1 MAGPAAEVSRI
12 HRRSARSRARLGPR
26 TEQRAESRMTTPTED
41 RHRNGAAPHDAGA
54 GPSRPLRGL
63 DREQGREEA
72 GELAGR
78 LSLRDR
84 RAIARSITHVENGTP
99 VGRHL
104 LDIIYGRTGHARRV
118 GITGPPGAGKSTLV
132 HGCAR
137 QLRARGETVGV
148 LAVDPTSPF
157 SGGAILGDRIRMP
170 DSTGD
175 EGFFVRSMASR
186 GSLGGV
192 AATTYEA
199 SEVLE
204 AAGFDW
210 ILIETVGVGQAE
222 LEVVELADTT
232 VLILVPESG
241 DAVQVMKA
249 GVIEGA
255 DVFVVN
261 KFDREGGDRLVRD
274 LQNTLELA
282 AKYAEIDW
290 RRPICTTVAER
301 GTGIDTVVAAVE
313 AHRAWLARDEERL
326 ERIRAEKLERR
337 IRALLGR
344 SLLESVW
351 TRARMDERLREA
363 THTIIRRQTSPYRW
377 VESVLSDCLDGSG
390 W

>member
-1 MAGPAAEVSRI
+1 
-12 HRRSARSRARLGPR
+12 
-26 TEQRAESRMTTPTED
+26 MTTPAND
-41 RHRNGAAPHDAGA
+41 RHRNDAARNGAAA
-54 GPSRPLRGL
+54 R
-63 DREQGREEA
+63 
-72 GELAGR
+72 ELAER

-84 RAIARSITHVENGTP
+84 RAIARAITQVENGTP

-104 LDIIYGRTGHARRV
+104 LDIIYGRTGRARRV

-132 HGCAR
+132 HACTGA
-137 QLRARGETVGV
+137 LRARGETVGV

-170 DSTGD
+170 GSTGD

-249 GVIEGA
+249 GIIEAA

-282 AKYAEIDW
+282 AKYAQIDW
-290 RRPICTTVAER
+290 RPPICTTVAER
-301 GTGIDTVVAAVE
+301 GEGIDTVIAAIE
-313 AHRAWLARDEERL
+313 AHRAWLTRDGARL

-351 TRARMDERLREA
+351 ARAHIEERLKEA
-363 THTIIRRQTSPYRW
+363 AQTMVRRQTSPYRW
-377 VESVLSDCLDGSG
+377 VESVLQSCLDGDGS
-390 W
+390 

>member
-1 MAGPAAEVSRI
+1 
-12 HRRSARSRARLGPR
+12 
-26 TEQRAESRMTTPTED
+26 MTTPTGDRQPNGDERRDERDED
-41 RHRNGAAPHDAGA
+41 RAAA
-54 GPSRPLRGL
+54 R
-63 DREQGREEA
+63 
-72 GELAGR
+72 ELAGR

-99 VGRHL
+99 VGRQL
-104 LDIIYGRTGHARRV
+104 LDLVYRRPGQARRI
-118 GITGPPGAGKSTLV
+118 GLTGPPGAGKSTLV
-132 HGCAR
+132 HACAR
-137 QLRARGETVGV
+137 LLRARGETVGV

-249 GVIEGA
+249 GIIEGA

-282 AKYAEIDW
+282 AKYVTIDW
-290 RRPICTTVAER
+290 RPPICTTVAER
-301 GTGIDTVVAAVE
+301 GTGVGEVIAAIE
-313 AHRAWLARDEERL
+313 AHHAWLTRDSERL

-344 SLLESVW
+344 SLLEDVW
-351 TRARMDERLREA
+351 RRARVDERLREA
-363 THTIIRRQTSPYRW
+363 AQTIVRRQVSPYRW
-377 VESVLSDCLDGSG
+377 VESVLRDCLEGNAR
-390 W
+390 

>member
-1 MAGPAAEVSRI
+1 MPTGDPQQVNAA
-12 HRRSARSRARLGPR
+12 
-26 TEQRAESRMTTPTED
+26 
-41 RHRNGAAPHDAGA
+41 
-54 GPSRPLRGL
+54 
-63 DREQGREEA
+63 REEA
-72 GELAGR
+72 RALAGR

-84 RAIARSITHVENGTP
+84 RATARCISHVENGTP
-99 VGRHL
+99 TGRHL
-104 LDIIYGRTGHARRV
+104 LDVIYGRTGHARRV

-132 HGCAR
+132 HACAR
-137 QLRARGETVGV
+137 VLRGRGETVGV

-175 EGFFVRSMASR
+175 DGFFVRSMASR

-204 AAGFDW
+204 AAGYDW
-210 ILIETVGVGQAE
+210 VMIETVGVGQAE
-222 LEVVELADTT
+222 LEVVELTDTT

-249 GVIEGA
+249 GIIEGA

-274 LQNTLELA
+274 LQNSLELG
-282 AKYAEIDW
+282 AKYAALDW
-290 RRPICTTVAER
+290 LPPICTTVAER
-301 GTGIDTVVAAVE
+301 GEGIDRVIAAIE
-313 AHRAWLARDEERL
+313 EHRAWLTRDADRL

-351 TRARMDERLREA
+351 ERARVDERLRDA
-363 THTIIRRQTSPYRW
+363 VGDIVRRQVSPYRW
-377 VESVLSDCLDGSG
+377 VETLLRDCLTGS
-390 W
+390 

>member
-1 MAGPAAEVSRI
+1 
-12 HRRSARSRARLGPR
+12 
-26 TEQRAESRMTTPTED
+26 MTTPAED
-41 RHRNGAAPHDAGA
+41 RHANSAARDG
-54 GPSRPLRGL
+54 
-63 DREQGREEA
+63 DRAR
-72 GELAGR
+72 ELAQR
-78 LSLRDR
+78 LTLRDR
-84 RAIARSITHVENGTP
+84 RAIARAITQVENGTP
-99 VGRHL
+99 IGRHL
-104 LDIIYGRTGHARRV
+104 LDVIYQRTGRARRV

-132 HGCAR
+132 NACAGE
-137 QLRARGETVGV
+137 LRARGETVGV

-170 DSTGD
+170 GSTGD

-249 GVIEGA
+249 GIIEGA

-282 AKYAEIDW
+282 AKYAQIDW
-290 RRPICTTVAER
+290 RPPICTTVAER
-301 GTGIDTVVAAVE
+301 GTGIDTVIAAIE
-313 AHRAWLARDEERL
+313 AHRAWLTRDSERL

-337 IRALLGR
+337 VRALLGR

-351 TRARMDERLREA
+351 ARARIEERLKEA
-363 THTIIRRQTSPYRW
+363 AQTMVRRQTSPYRW
-377 VESVLSDCLDGSG
+377 VESVLADCFDGNGS
-390 W
+390 